1 MEMPDTATLVNDYI
15 AMWNEADAER
25 RRALVARTLTD
36 DATYV
41 DPLMAGAGTDQIS
54 AMIGAAQQQYPGH
67 RFALHT
73 APDAH
78 NDRVRFGWSLSPNG
92 GDPIAIGVDFATVAP
107 DGRMQSV
114 TGFLEP
120 AA

>member
-1 MEMPDTATLVNDYI
+1 MPDTATLVNTYI
-15 AMWNEADAER
+15 AMWNEPDDDHR
-25 RRALVARTLTD
+25 RELVAQTLTE

-41 DPLMAGAGTDQIS
+41 DPLMAGEGIDQIS

-73 APDAH
+73 EPDAH
-78 NDRVRFGWSLSPNG
+78 NDRVRFSWSLSPDG
-92 GDPIAIGVDFATVAP
+92 GDPIAIGTDFATVSG
-107 DGRMQSV
+107 DGRMRSV